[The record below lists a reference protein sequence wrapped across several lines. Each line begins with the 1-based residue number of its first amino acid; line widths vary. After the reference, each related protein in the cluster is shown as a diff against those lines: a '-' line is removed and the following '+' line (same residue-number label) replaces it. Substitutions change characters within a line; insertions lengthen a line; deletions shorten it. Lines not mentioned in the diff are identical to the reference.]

1 LAGEGGVGRAMS
13 FQTEWWFSLIEE
25 THAFD
30 RVTLEH
36 GSSIS
41 ICESRQFSRQYDR
54 NATRSVP
61 NVGNQSGL
69 TVGRCL
75 RKVKFC

>member
-1 LAGEGGVGRAMS
+1 MAVDYAGEGRVGRAMS

-36 GSSIS
+36 GSSLVCVNLVSSAVNIT
-41 ICESRQFSRQYDR
+41 IVTPQDRSRMSAINR
-54 NATRSVP
+54 
-61 NVGNQSGL
+61 G
-69 TVGRCL
+69 
-75 RKVKFC
+75 